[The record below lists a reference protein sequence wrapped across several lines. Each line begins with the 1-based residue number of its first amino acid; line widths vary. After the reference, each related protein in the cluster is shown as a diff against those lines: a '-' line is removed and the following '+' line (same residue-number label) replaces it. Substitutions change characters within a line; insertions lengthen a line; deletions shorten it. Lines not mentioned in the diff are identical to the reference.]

1 MAIKLIVG
9 NLAKLKSG
17 GPWLTVSKDRL
28 EVGSKFLEMSW
39 FDGSRLERAVMAVDT
54 LEAHPSVAIEAAA
67 KVAAKANP
75 AGAPAAE

>member
-28 EVGSKFLEMSW
+28 EQGSKFLELSW
-39 FDGSRLERAVMAVDT
+39 FDGSRLEHAVLAVET
-54 LEAHPSVAIEAAA
+54 LEAHPSVAQEAAA
-67 KVAAKANP
+67 KAAAKA
-75 AGAPAAE
+75 APVPTAE